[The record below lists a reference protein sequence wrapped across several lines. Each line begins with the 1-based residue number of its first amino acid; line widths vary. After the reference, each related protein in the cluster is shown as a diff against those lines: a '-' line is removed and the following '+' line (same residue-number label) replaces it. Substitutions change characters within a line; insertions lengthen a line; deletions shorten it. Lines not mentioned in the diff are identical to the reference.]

1 MGLFFCYKPREV
13 YRMKIK
19 VDGGI
24 AMLPSR
30 FPESIKV
37 VDSLKGQVETLY
49 IKWQG
54 DNPPVFPS
62 WCVVSWGENN
72 GDIGKFPASHND
84 VVTLDDDTIYPE
96 GYVQDFLL
104 AARKYPG
111 HILTHHGKNWVGPT
125 NYYWGEVSNV
135 VRALYENRLEIPI
148 SAPGTGVSYYP
159 AEIYSRMKAEMAQ
172 EWNCADIMVGAWAKK
187 AGVPIISVKHRA
199 HYFRYLHPKDTIWD
213 QSLTRD
219 MTSLWNKYMA

>member
-1 MGLFFCYKPREV
+1 MGLFFCHKLREV

-54 DNPPVFPS
+54 DNPPAFPS

-72 GDIGKFPASHND
+72 GDIGKFPASDND
-84 VVTLDDDTIYPE
+84 VVTLDDDLIYPE
-96 GYVQDFLL
+96 GYAQDFLL
-104 AARKYPG
+104 AARRFPG
-111 HILTHHGKNWVGPT
+111 HILTHHGKTWQGRCSH
-125 NYYWGEVSNV
+125 YFGEVTNQV
-135 VRALYENRLEIPI
+135 YCLAENTREIPI

-159 AEIYSRMKAEMAQ
+159 AEIYSLMREEMAQ
-172 EWNCADIMVGAWAKK
+172 DWNCADILVGSWAKK
-187 AGVPIISVKHRA
+187 NQVPITAIKHRFN
-199 HYFRYLHPKDTIWD
+199 YFSYLKPKDTIWD

-219 MTSLWNKYMA
+219 MTALWNKYMA